1 MSLIFEPIGHSH
13 EDESTRRSRGE
24 SVPVFSQMIAFM
36 TWTILGVVRPR
47 GSVVEQLIRNEQI
60 VGSIPTEGS
69 TEFLVG
75 TTGFEPMAFRPP
87 A

>member
-1 MSLIFEPIGHSH
+1 
-13 EDESTRRSRGE
+13 
-24 SVPVFSQMIAFM
+24 MIAFI
-36 TWTILGVVRPR
+36 TWTILGAARPR

-69 TEFLVG
+69 NNSLKYFLLVVG

>member
-1 MSLIFEPIGHSH
+1 MAETEDLKSFQCRFESDRGHYNSKKQLH
-13 EDESTRRSRGE
+13 NL
-24 SVPVFSQMIAFM
+24 FC
-36 TWTILGVVRPR
+36 PR

-69 TEFLVG
+69 IHFFVG